1 MRSDLVNLHEH
12 SLWFRIVFIAILT
25 LVLSGWTTCSGM
37 FVWDSCPDQVPV
49 PQIFSIAPGS
59 MPGNLDS
66 IVLTVTG
73 TDFVSQSQILWNG
86 NTLETTFK
94 DSQTLTSTITQQ
106 TLESFGGSPG
116 NSVLISVRS
125 PAHNRDFGCSN
136 GGTSA
141 TLILI
146 IT

>member
-1 MRSDLVNLHEH
+1 
-12 SLWFRIVFIAILT
+12 
-25 LVLSGWTTCSGM
+25 M

-49 PQIFSIAPGS
+49 PQIISIAPGS

-125 PAHNRDFGCSN
+125 QAHNRDFGCSN

>member
-1 MRSDLVNLHEH
+1 MRSDLVNLRSH
-12 SLWFRIVFIAILT
+12 SPWFRTVFIAILT

-49 PQIFSIAPGS
+49 PQIISIAPSS

-116 NSVLISVRS
+116 GSVWISVRS
-125 PAHNRDFGCSN
+125 QANNRDFGCAN
-136 GGTSA
+136 IETSG

>member
-1 MRSDLVNLHEH
+1 MPSGLVNPRKCLP
-12 SLWFRIVFIAILT
+12 WFRVVFIALLP

-37 FVWDSCPDQVPV
+37 FVFNSCPSQVPV
-49 PQIFSIAPGS
+49 PQIISVAPGS

-73 TDFVSQSQILWNG
+73 ADFVSQSQILWNG
-86 NTLETTFK
+86 NALETTFT
-94 DSQTLTSTITQQ
+94 DSQHLTTTITQQ
-106 TLESFGGSPG
+106 ILESFGGSPG
-116 NSVLISVRS
+116 NSISISVRS
-125 PAHNRDFGCSN
+125 QGSNQDFGCAN

-141 TLILI
+141 TLILM

>member
-1 MRSDLVNLHEH
+1 MPSRLVRKSKYLP
-12 SLWFRIVFIAILT
+12 WFRIIFIPVLT

-37 FVWDSCPDQVPV
+37 FVWDSCPSQVPV

-86 NTLETTFK
+86 NALETTFT
-94 DSQTLTSTITQQ
+94 DSQHLTTTVTRQI
-106 TLESFGGSPG
+106 LENFGGSPG
-116 NSVLISVRS
+116 NSVTISVRS
-125 PAHNRDFGCSN
+125 QGFNHDFGCAN
-136 GGTSA
+136 GGTSG
-141 TLILI
+141 TLILM

>member
-1 MRSDLVNLHEH
+1 MGSGRVNPRKH
-12 SLWFRIVFIAILT
+12 STWLRIVLIVFLT
-25 LVLSGWTTCSGM
+25 LALSGWTTCSGM
-37 FVWDSCPDQVPV
+37 FVWDSCPDQVPM
-49 PQIFSIAPGS
+49 PQILSIEPGS

-73 TDFVSQSQILWNG
+73 ADFVSQSQILWNG
-86 NTLETTFK
+86 NALETTFN
-94 DSQTLTSTITQQ
+94 DSQHLTSMITQQ
-106 TLESFGGSPG
+106 ILESFGGSPAG
-116 NSVLISVRS
+116 SVLISVRS
-125 PAHNRDFGCSN
+125 QAHNNDFGCSN

>member
-1 MRSDLVNLHEH
+1 MPSGLVNPRKYLP
-12 SLWFRIVFIAILT
+12 WFRVVFIPPLL

-37 FVWDSCPDQVPV
+37 FVFNSCPSQVPV
-49 PQIFSIAPGS
+49 PQIISVAPGS

-86 NTLETTFK
+86 NALETTFT
-94 DSQTLTSTITQQ
+94 DSQHLTTTITQQ
-106 TLESFGGSPG
+106 ILESFGGSPG
-116 NSVLISVRS
+116 NSVSISVRS
-125 PAHNRDFGCSN
+125 QGFNRDFGCAN

-141 TLILI
+141 TLILV